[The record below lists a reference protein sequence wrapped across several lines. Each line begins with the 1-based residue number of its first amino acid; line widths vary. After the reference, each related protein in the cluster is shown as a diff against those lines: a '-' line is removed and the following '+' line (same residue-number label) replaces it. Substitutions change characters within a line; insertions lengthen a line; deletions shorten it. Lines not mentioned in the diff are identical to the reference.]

1 MVDKTYVFKLMRAK
15 RLKKLHRRIDAACD
29 AYNHC
34 IALHNRYYGIFGK
47 HLSMYMLQ
55 KHLAKILR
63 RSKKR
68 LAALEAEGFEER
80 APFIRPRDAQ
90 SEAVAVATTN
100 KRKEKPKKRRPR
112 RGRLE
117 RLRSVVRWET
127 VGSQAL
133 QQITERIRN
142 GYRLFFDNVRARKAK
157 LTKRRVSPPT
167 FKSKR
172 KYKSFT
178 RKCNA
183 GKSVGWNL
191 PGGNVV
197 RIDGIDFRFHKSR
210 EIEGKLKTITVK
222 RDRLGDVYIYI
233 VCEYDAERVAV
244 GTGAGDA
251 VGFDFGLKN
260 FLVGSDGSKH
270 VSPQFFK
277 QDMNRIRRA
286 NRELSRKKKGSK
298 NRERARLHLAR
309 EHKRV
314 ANRRRDHH
322 FKLARELCAKYSLIA
337 LEDLNM
343 NAMKSLW
350 GRKVSD
356 LGFADFVSILGW
368 TAFKLGVETVSVPR
382 FYPSSKTCSAC
393 GHILDKLDL
402 RTREW
407 TSLRLRLREAS
418 RCPAC
423 GARHNRDLN
432 AAINILR
439 VGTSTRTK
447 DDVRPAAYG
456 GPSSFAS

>member
-1 MVDKTYVFKLMRAK
+1 MVDRTYVFKLMRAK

-80 APFIRPRDAQ
+80 ALFIRPRDAQ
-90 SEAVAVATTN
+90 SETAVATTN

-133 QQITERIRN
+133 QHKQATDEAQRVVLVAYTERIRN

-197 RIDGIDFRFHKSR
+197 RIDGVDFRFHKSR
-210 EIEGKLKTITVK
+210 EIEGRLKTMTV
-222 RDRLGDVYIYI
+222 I
-233 VCEYDAERVAV
+233 
-244 GTGAGDA
+244 
-251 VGFDFGLKN
+251 
-260 FLVGSDGSKH
+260 S
-270 VSPQFFK
+270 
-277 QDMNRIRRA
+277 RRPTNA
-286 NRELSRKKKGSK
+286 TKGSK
-298 NRERARLHLAR
+298 ESRRSFSPTCSLSVNATSDGEACRIKRPTGLATLR
-309 EHKRV
+309 
-314 ANRRRDHH
+314 
-322 FKLARELCAKYSLIA
+322 
-337 LEDLNM
+337 
-343 NAMKSLW
+343 
-350 GRKVSD
+350 
-356 LGFADFVSILGW
+356 
-368 TAFKLGVETVSVPR
+368 
-382 FYPSSKTCSAC
+382 PSSAYVSETCIYTSCAST
-393 GHILDKLDL
+393 
-402 RTREW
+402 TRNRSRSKPERVTPSVS
-407 TSLRLRLREAS
+407 TS
-418 RCPAC
+418 
-423 GARHNRDLN
+423 
-432 AAINILR
+432 
-439 VGTSTRTK
+439 V
-447 DDVRPAAYG
+447 
-456 GPSSFAS
+456 

>member
-1 MVDKTYVFKLMRAK
+1 
-15 RLKKLHRRIDAACD
+15 
-29 AYNHC
+29 
-34 IALHNRYYGIFGK
+34 
-47 HLSMYMLQ
+47 
-55 KHLAKILR
+55 
-63 RSKKR
+63 
-68 LAALEAEGFEER
+68 
-80 APFIRPRDAQ
+80 
-90 SEAVAVATTN
+90 
-100 KRKEKPKKRRPR
+100 
-112 RGRLE
+112 
-117 RLRSVVRWET
+117 
-127 VGSQAL
+127 
-133 QQITERIRN
+133 
-142 GYRLFFDNVRARKAK
+142 
-157 LTKRRVSPPT
+157 VSPPT

-197 RIDGIDFRFHKSR
+197 RIDGVDFRFHKSR

-322 FKLARELCAKYSLIA
+322 FKLARELCEKYSLIA

-402 RTREW
+402 RAREW
-407 TSLRLRLREAS
+407 TCL
-418 RCPAC
+418 AC
-423 GARHNRDLN
+423 GARHDRDLN
-432 AAINILR
+432 AAIISRRRTERSESCRSLIPAEKSAGAILR

-447 DDVRPAAYG
+447 RAEDGRSEASPVHRSGRRDSPSVDDVRPAAYG
-456 GPSSFAS
+456 GSSSFAS

>member
-1 MVDKTYVFKLMRAK
+1 MADRTYVFKLMRAK
-15 RLKKLHRRIDAACD
+15 RLKKLRGRIEAACD

-47 HLSMYMLQ
+47 HLGMYVLQ

-68 LAALEAEGFEER
+68 LAALEAEGCEER
-80 APFIRPRDAQ
+80 VPFIRPCDAQ
-90 SEAVAVATTN
+90 SATADVATTAAN
-100 KRKEKPKKRRPR
+100 GKKKKRKRLR

-127 VGSQAL
+127 VGSQSI

-142 GYRLFFDNVRARKAK
+142 GYKLFFDNVRSRKAK
-157 LTKRRVSPPT
+157 LTTRRVSPPT

-183 GKSVGWNL
+183 GKPVGWSL

-197 RIDGIDFRFHKSR
+197 RIDGVDFRFHKSR
-210 EIEGKLKTITVK
+210 EIEGKLKTMTVK
-222 RDRLGDVYIYI
+222 RDRLGDVYIHI
-233 VCEYDAERVAV
+233 ACEYDAERVEV
-244 GTGAGDA
+244 GIGAGDA
-251 VGFDFGLKN
+251 VGFDFGLKD
-260 FLVGSDGSKH
+260 FLVGSDGSMH
-270 VSPQFFK
+270 TSPQFFK
-277 QDMNRIRRA
+277 RDMNRIRRA
-286 NRELSRKKKGSK
+286 NRALSRKKKGSK
-298 NRERARLHLAR
+298 NRERARLNLAR

-322 FKLARELCAKYSLIA
+322 FKLARELCEKYSLIA
-337 LEDLNM
+337 LEDLNIS
-343 NAMKSLW
+343 AMKSLW

-356 LGFADFVSILGW
+356 LGFAEFVSILKW
-368 TAFKLGVETVSVPR
+368 TAFKLGVEVVDIPR
-382 FYPSSKTCSAC
+382 FYPSSKTCSTC
-393 GHILDKLDL
+393 GYILDKLDL

-407 TSLRLRLREAS
+407 T
-418 RCPAC
+418 CPAC
-423 GARHNRDLN
+423 DAHHDRDLN
-432 AAINILR
+432 AAMNILR
-439 VGTSTRTK
+439 VGASTRTK